1 MYNITKRVFDFFSAL
16 MVLLLL
22 SPLFILISLWII
34 TDSKGG
40 VFYKQVRIGK
50 NQKQFGLYKFRSM
63 ATGSDKAGQITIG
76 NDSRITKVGKFIRK
90 YKIDELPQLINILK
104 GEMSVVGPRPE
115 VKKYVDLYN
124 QEQLKVLSVSP
135 GLSDY
140 ASIEYFDEQ
149 TILGKAKDPDKEY
162 IEVVMPA
169 KLNLNLKYI
178 TEKSITTDLKII
190 FKTLGK
196 IVK

>member
-1 MYNITKRVFDFFSAL
+1 MYTIIKRIFDFFAAL
-16 MVLLLL
+16 IGLILLL
-22 SPLFILISLWII
+22 PLFIIIALWII
-34 TDSKGG
+34 IDSKGG
-40 VFYKQVRIGK
+40 IFYKQERIGK
-50 NQKQFGLYKFRSM
+50 NGQPFKLYKFRSM
-63 ATGSDKAGQITIG
+63 RPNSDKQGQITIG
-76 NDSRITKVGKFIRK
+76 NDNRITKVGQFIRQ

-115 VKKYVDLYN
+115 VKKYVNLYTD
-124 QEQLKVLSVSP
+124 EQKKVLTVKP

-149 TILGKAKDPDKEY
+149 TILGQADDPDKEY

-169 KLNLNLKYI
+169 KLKLNLKYI
-178 TEKSITTDLKII
+178 KDKNLSTDFKII

-196 IVK
+196 IFK

>member
-1 MYNITKRVFDFFSAL
+1 MYNITKRIFDFLASL
-16 MVLLLL
+16 CVLLML
-22 SPLFILISLWII
+22 SPLFLIIAVWI
-34 TDSKGG
+34 TLDSKGG
-40 VFYKQVRIGK
+40 VFYKQIRIGR
-50 NQKQFGLYKFRSM
+50 NQTEFGLYKFRSM
-63 ATGSDKAGQITIG
+63 ATGSDKSGQITIG
-76 NDSRITKVGKFIRK
+76 NDSRITKVGGFIRK

-115 VKKYVDLYN
+115 VKKYVDLYSK
-124 QEQLKVLSVSP
+124 EQLTVLSVLP

-149 TILGKAKDPDKEY
+149 TVLGKAKDPDKEY

-178 TEKSITTDLKII
+178 ADKSIGTDLKII

-196 IVK
+196 IIK

>member
-1 MYNITKRVFDFFSAL
+1 MYKFTKRIFDFFASL
-16 MVLLLL
+16 SVLLLL
-22 SPLFILISLWII
+22 SPFLLIIGLWI
-34 TDSKGG
+34 TLDSKGG
-40 VFYKQVRIGK
+40 VFYKQIRIGK
-50 NQKQFGLYKFRSM
+50 DSNQFGLYKFRSM
-63 ATGSDKAGQITIG
+63 AAGSDKVGQITIG
-76 NDSRITKVGKFIRK
+76 NDSRITKVGNFIRK
-90 YKIDELPQLINILK
+90 YKIDELPQLLNILK

-115 VKKYVDLYN
+115 VKKYVDLYSK
-124 QEQLKVLSVSP
+124 EQLMVLSVLP

-149 TILGKAKDPDKEY
+149 TVLGKAKDPNKEY

-178 TEKSITTDLKII
+178 AEKSIATDLKII
-190 FKTLGK
+190 FRTLGK

>member
-1 MYNITKRVFDFFSAL
+1 MYNFIKRIFDFFASLSAL
-16 MVLLLL
+16 LML
-22 SPLFILISLWII
+22 SPLLLIIALWIVL
-34 TDSKGG
+34 DSKGV
-40 VFYKQVRIGK
+40 VFYKQIRIGK
-50 NQKQFGLYKFRSM
+50 DQIQFGLYKFRSM
-63 ATGSDKAGQITIG
+63 QTGADKSGQITIG
-76 NDSRITKVGKFIRK
+76 NDNRITKVGHFIRK

-115 VKKYVDLYN
+115 VKKYVDLYTKP
-124 QEQLKVLSVSP
+124 QLMVLSVLP

-149 TILGKAKDPDKEY
+149 SVLGKAKDPDKEY

-178 TEKSITTDLKII
+178 TEKSIITDLKII

>member
-1 MYNITKRVFDFFSAL
+1 MYNFIKRIFDFFASLSAL
-16 MVLLLL
+16 LML
-22 SPLFILISLWII
+22 SPLLLIIALWIVL
-34 TDSKGG
+34 DSKGG
-40 VFYKQVRIGK
+40 VFYKQIRIGK
-50 NQKQFGLYKFRSM
+50 NQTQFGLYKFRSM
-63 ATGSDKAGQITIG
+63 RTGADKSGEITIG
-76 NDSRITKVGKFIRK
+76 NDSRITKAGYFIRK

-115 VKKYVDLYN
+115 VKKYVDLYTKP
-124 QEQLKVLSVSP
+124 QLMVLSVLP

-149 TILGKAKDPDKEY
+149 TVLGKAKDPDKEY

-178 TEKSITTDLKII
+178 TEKSIITDLKII

>member
-1 MYNITKRVFDFFSAL
+1 MYPITKRIFDFTASL
-16 MVLLLL
+16 LVLLLL
-22 SPLFILISLWII
+22 SPLFIIIGLWIVL
-34 TDSKGG
+34 DSKGG
-40 VFYKQVRIGK
+40 MFYKQIRIGK

-63 ATGSDKAGQITIG
+63 ATGSDKSGQITIG
-76 NDSRITKVGKFIRK
+76 NDSRITKVGRFIRK

-124 QEQLKVLSVSP
+124 KEQQQVLTVLP

-149 TILGKAKDPDKEY
+149 TILGKAENPDKEY
-162 IEVVMPA
+162 IEIVMPA

-178 TEKSITTDLKII
+178 SEKSILTDLKII

-196 IVK
+196 IIK

>member
-1 MYNITKRVFDFFSAL
+1 M
-16 MVLLLL
+16 L
-22 SPLFILISLWII
+22 SPLLILIALWIAL
-34 TDSKGG
+34 DSKGG
-40 VFYKQVRIGK
+40 IFYKQIRIGK
-50 NQKQFGLYKFRSM
+50 GRNEFGLYKFRSM
-63 ATGSDKAGQITIG
+63 ATGSDKSGQITIG

-115 VKKYVDLYN
+115 VKKYVDLYSK
-124 QEQLKVLSVSP
+124 EQLTVLSVLP

-149 TILGKAKDPDKEY
+149 TVLGKAKDPNKEY

-178 TEKSITTDLKII
+178 SEKSIATDLKII

-196 IVK
+196 IIK

>member
-1 MYNITKRVFDFFSAL
+1 MYNFTKRIFDFIASL
-16 MVLLLL
+16 SVLLLL
-22 SPLFILISLWII
+22 SPLLIVIGFWIAL
-34 TDSKGG
+34 DSKGG
-40 VFYKQVRIGK
+40 VFYKQIRIGK
-50 NQKQFGLYKFRSM
+50 NQIQFGLYKFRSM
-63 ATGSDKAGQITIG
+63 ATGSDKVGQITIG
-76 NDSRITKVGKFIRK
+76 NDSRITKVGHFIRK

-115 VKKYVDLYN
+115 VKKYVDLYSK
-124 QEQLKVLSVSP
+124 EQLTVLSVLP

-149 TILGKAKDPDKEY
+149 TVLGKAKDPNREY

-178 TEKSITTDLKII
+178 AEKSIATDLKII

>member
-1 MYNITKRVFDFFSAL
+1 M
-16 MVLLLL
+16 L
-22 SPLFILISLWII
+22 SPLFLIIAVWIVL
-34 TDSKGG
+34 DSKGG
-40 VFYKQVRIGK
+40 VFYKQIRIGK
-50 NQKQFGLYKFRSM
+50 NQTKFGLYKFRSM
-63 ATGSDKAGQITIG
+63 ATDSDKTGQITIG
-76 NDSRITKVGKFIRK
+76 NDSRITKVGRFIRK

-115 VKKYVDLYN
+115 VKKYVDLYSK
-124 QEQLKVLSVSP
+124 EQLTVLSVLP

-149 TILGKAKDPDKEY
+149 TVLGKAKDPDKEY

-178 TEKSITTDLKII
+178 ADKSIGTDLKII

-196 IVK
+196 IIK

>member
-1 MYNITKRVFDFFSAL
+1 MYTFTKRIFDFLASL
-16 MVLLLL
+16 SVLLILSPLLLL
-22 SPLFILISLWII
+22 IALWI
-34 TDSKGG
+34 TLDSKGG
-40 VFYKQVRIGK
+40 IFYKQIRIGK
-50 NQKQFGLYKFRSM
+50 DQNQFGLYKFRSM

-76 NDSRITKVGKFIRK
+76 NDSRITQVGQFIRK

-115 VKKYVDLYN
+115 VKKYVDLYSK
-124 QEQLKVLSVSP
+124 EQLNVLSVLP

-149 TILGKAKDPDKEY
+149 TVLGKAEDPDKEY

-178 TEKSITTDLKII
+178 AEKSISTDLKII

-196 IVK
+196 IFR

>member
-1 MYNITKRVFDFFSAL
+1 MYTITKRIFDFLASL
-16 MVLLLL
+16 SVLLML
-22 SPLFILISLWII
+22 SPLLILIAVWII
-34 TDSKGG
+34 LDSKGG
-40 VFYKQVRIGK
+40 IFYKQIRVGK
-50 NQKQFGLYKFRSM
+50 DRNEFGLYKFRSM

-76 NDSRITKVGKFIRK
+76 NDSRITKVGQFIRK

-115 VKKYVDLYN
+115 VKKYVDLYSK
-124 QEQLKVLSVSP
+124 EQLTVLSVLP

-149 TILGKAKDPDKEY
+149 TVLGKAKDPNKEY

-169 KLNLNLKYI
+169 KLNLNMKYI
-178 TEKSITTDLKII
+178 AEKSIATDLKII

-196 IVK
+196 IIK